1 MTGARR
7 RTSAS
12 IHWLDTSE
20 IDLDLLVALDAL
32 LAERNVTRAAAR
44 LQLSQP
50 ALSARLA
57 RLRVLFDD
65 PLLIPAARG
74 VTPTA
79 KALELEEPLRAA
91 LHQVR
96 GVVAVARGFDP
107 RKDPVT
113 LHIAASDYTQTAVLI
128 DFALAIRQRAPRA
141 RIALHA
147 LDLTELESQLEL
159 GAVDLALLNA
169 ANAPAALHA
178 RPLFQETYVAITRK
192 GHPLARRALTA
203 QAFTRLEH
211 IIVSPRGGG
220 FTTPV
225 DGALESRGLHRNTVV
240 SASSFLFVLEMVAR
254 SNLVALVPRRLVSR
268 HRHQLRIHE
277 PPIPVDGFTILMAWH
292 RRAHHDP
299 GQKWIRQQ
307 LLEHVTRSA

>member
-1 MTGARR
+1 M
-7 RTSAS
+7 
-12 IHWLDTSE
+12 DTSE

-44 LQLSQP
+44 LRLSQP

-57 RLRVLFDD
+57 RLRALFDD

-96 GVVAVARGFDP
+96 AVVSAGRGFDP
-107 RKDPVT
+107 RKDPFT
-113 LHIAASDYTQTAVLI
+113 LHVAASDYTQAAVLI
-128 DFALAIRQRAPRA
+128 DFALAIRQRAPHA
-141 RIALHA
+141 RIALRA
-147 LDLTELESQLEL
+147 LDLANLESQMEL
-159 GAVDLALLNA
+159 GAVDLALINA
-169 ANAPAALHA
+169 IEAPAALHA

-192 GHPLARRALTA
+192 GHPVARRALTA

-220 FTTPV
+220 FSTPV
-225 DGALESRGLHRNTVV
+225 DAALQALGLSRNTVV

-254 SNLVALVPRRLVSR
+254 SDLVALVPRRLVPR
-268 HRHQLRIHE
+268 RRPQLCIHE
-277 PPIPVDGFTILMAWH
+277 PPIPVDGFAIVMAWH
-292 RRAHHDP
+292 HRAHHDP

-307 LLEHVTRSA
+307 LLEHVTRTGP

>member
-1 MTGARR
+1 
-7 RTSAS
+7 
-12 IHWLDTSE
+12 LDTSE
-20 IDLDLLVALDAL
+20 IDLDLLVALDVL

-44 LQLSQP
+44 LRISQP

-57 RLRVLFDD
+57 RLRTLFHD

-91 LHQVR
+91 LHQIR
-96 GVVAVARGFDP
+96 GVVTTARGFDP
-107 RKDPVT
+107 RKDRFT
-113 LHIAASDYTQTAVLI
+113 LHIAASDYTQTALLI
-128 DFALAIRQRAPRA
+128 DFTLAIRQRAPHA

-147 LDLTELESQLEL
+147 LDLARLESQMEL
-159 GAVDLALLNA
+159 GAVDLALINA
-169 ANAPAALHA
+169 VDAPAALHA

-192 GHPLARRALTA
+192 AHPIGGRALTP

-220 FTTPV
+220 FSTPI
-225 DGALESRGLHRNTVV
+225 DAALQALGLARNIVV

-254 SNLVALVPRRLVSR
+254 SDLVALVPRRLVPR
-268 HRHQLRIHE
+268 RRHQLRIHE
-277 PPIPVDGFTILMAWH
+277 PPIPVDGFTIVMAWH
-292 RRAHHDP
+292 PRARHDP
-299 GQKWIRQQ
+299 GQKWIREQ
-307 LLEHVTRSA
+307 LLEHVR